1 MLVETCIRLSYA
13 VLLVVS
19 LSYLGLGAQPPAPDW
34 GLMIAKE
41 RAFLVSAP
49 WVVFAPAGAI
59 VLLIISVNLL
69 GDGMREYLAARK
81 TSDE

>member
-1 MLVETCIRLSYA
+1 MRWSWMLLAFS
-13 VLLVVS
+13 S
-19 LSYLGLGAQPPAPDW
+19 LSFLGFGVRPPTPDW